1 MNDWK
6 QKLKLRL
13 PAVVLLVATSLFWSR
28 YDRYEPAGPVL
39 LKSPVLADGTN
50 VRGDVS
56 GSNGRFTLRV
66 PPGGKQ
72 ARIDFPMPAAVDYES
87 IRVRA
92 RIKVDGVVVGK
103 HSWSCA
109 RLLVAQYDANNKWI
123 PGQHHGLVAEEG
135 SKDWAG
141 HEDVFEIS
149 PNAARVVVVLQQSG
163 AEGTAEFEQIEA
175 WPVRIRVS
183 FIWWRIVFL
192 GSWVFM
198 ATLYFRRCRLHH
210 RKLRILILLNVL
222 AILYGT
228 LMPGA
233 WIQGGSD
240 WAKKAWAERTNPV
253 PTKTESQTGERPDAK
268 KIQNT
273 QQMEHFDQLVTEA
286 HVTGHFVLFATLCF
300 LVYLSAALERQHPSY
315 FFKVGIDV
323 LLFAAITESL
333 QFLTLDRSAGVGDL
347 RIDLYGMAAALLV
360 FLVVFPL
367 VRRFRAKPSPDVA

>member
-1 MNDWK
+1 
-6 QKLKLRL
+6 
-13 PAVVLLVATSLFWSR
+13 LL
-28 YDRYEPAGPVL
+28 
-39 LKSPVLADGTN
+39 
-50 VRGDVS
+50 
-56 GSNGRFTLRV
+56 V

-72 ARIDFPMPAAVDYES
+72 ARIDFPLPAAMDYES
-87 IRVRA
+87 IRVHA

-123 PGQHHGLVAEEG
+123 PGHHGLVAEEG

-163 AEGTAEFEQIEA
+163 AEGTAEYEHIEA
-175 WPVRIRVS
+175 QPVRIRAS
-183 FIWWRIVFL
+183 FVWWRIGFL
-192 GSWVFM
+192 GSWAFM
-198 ATLYFRRCRLHH
+198 AALYFRRCRLHH
-210 RKLRILILLNVL
+210 RKLKILILLNVL

-240 WAKKAWAERTNPV
+240 WAKKAWVERSKPV
-253 PTKTESQTGERPDAK
+253 PAKTESQTGERPDAK
-268 KIQNT
+268 KTQNT
-273 QQMEHFDQLVTEA
+273 QQMEHFDQLVSEA
-286 HVTGHFVLFATLCF
+286 HVTAHFVLFATLCF
-300 LVYLSAALERQHPSY
+300 LVYLSAALEGQHPSY

-333 QFLTLDRSAGVGDL
+333 QFLTLDRTAGVGDL
-347 RIDLYGMAAALLV
+347 RIDLYGMAAALLL
-360 FLVVFPL
+360 FLMILPL
-367 VRRFRAKPSPDVA
+367 VRRFCVKPC